1 MRTIIA
7 IPPMPRMTGGIA
19 VLYQVAERIREL
31 GGEAVLA
38 GSPGAPGL
46 AAKAEAGFT
55 VLPWEKLAKELG
67 AEDTFVIAEGWPNMA
82 APALAAKCR
91 LFVYAQNWAYVFSAL
106 PQGVR
111 WQDLPVSF
119 IAVSDPVRRF
129 LEMTHL
135 PVAGTIRPAI
145 DAARF
150 SPNQQSAEK
159 RLRIAFMPRK
169 NKALADQ
176 IRQIFT
182 AMDEGASN
190 QGKTR
195 VEWVE
200 IHKMTPDEVAKTLG
214 SCHIFLATGFPE
226 GCPLPPLEAMASGCV
241 VTGFAGYG
249 GWDYM
254 RQTAVNGYTPRFA
267 LRETSFA
274 ANGFFASDGDVMEA
288 ATLLAEA
295 AAVVRAGGE
304 RYAGICSAALST
316 AAAYSTESQ
325 RSETASVFL

>member
-19 VLYQVAERIREL
+19 VLYQVAERLREL
-31 GGEAVLA
+31 GGEVVLA
-38 GSPGAPGL
+38 GANEAPGL
-46 AAKAEAGFT
+46 AAKEKDGFP
-55 VLPWEKLAKELG
+55 VLPWEKLAKELRK
-67 AEDTFVIAEGWPNMA
+67 EDTFVIAEGWPNMA

-111 WQDLPVSF
+111 WQDLPLSF

-145 DAARF
+145 DAERF
-150 SPNQQSAEK
+150 SPRQENKPK

-182 AMDEGASN
+182 AMDEGVSN
-190 QGKTR
+190 EKKMR

-200 IHKMTPDEVAKTLG
+200 IHKMTPGEVAATLG

-226 GCPLPPLEAMASGCV
+226 GCPLPPLEGMASGCI

-254 RQTAVNGYTPRFA
+254 RQAAANGYAPRFA
-267 LRETSFA
+267 LRDTGFT

-295 AAVVRAGGE
+295 AAIVREGGAGQ
-304 RYAGICSAALST
+304 AAVRNAAIAT
-316 AAAYSTESQ
+316 AAAYSAESQ
-325 RSETASVFL
+325 RNETASVFL